1 MPPFSIRH
9 IDHIVLRTADAR
21 TLLRFYEDVLGCT
34 LERQLDIGLSQLRA
48 GNALIDIV
56 DTTRMPDN
64 SGSRTGSG
72 DSPGVAGLRRNMDH
86 FCLRVDPF
94 EPDTIRAY
102 LADNGVESGE
112 PVEVY
117 GAEGFGIS
125 IYLEDPA
132 GNTVELKGPA
142 TRPPLTQIPRAT

>member
-1 MPPFSIRH
+1 M
-9 IDHIVLRTADAR
+9 
-21 TLLRFYEDVLGCT
+21 RFYEDVLGCT

-48 GNALIDIV
+48 GDALIDIV

-64 SGSRTGSG
+64 TGSG
-72 DSPGVAGLRRNMDH
+72 DSPVVAGLHRNMDH

-102 LADNGVESGE
+102 LAANGVEPGE

-125 IYLEDPA
+125 IYLQDPA

-142 TRPPLTQIPRAT
+142 IRPPLTQIPRAT